1 MFLFLLLL
9 LVLNIINLVDC
20 YRPVVLM
27 HGLMASKE
35 AMSHYEKFIKE
46 DFPGIYVHNVEI
58 GNGRADSLFMNINK
72 QVEQFAQHV
81 KSDPKLR
88 NGFNLIGHSQG
99 GLVTRAFIER
109 FNDPPVHNWIS
120 LAGPQFGV
128 YGVPDFN
135 ALCPPED
142 CPWIASLFS
151 LLDDP
156 NTDILGESIQ
166 KFLSF
171 AAYWHDPFNEQEF
184 AKRNIFLADINNA
197 NTVNATYKHNFSSLN
212 KALLIYSTT
221 DTIVVP
227 RVSPWFSFYDYVS
240 GSDSTI
246 LKFNETPLYKN
257 DLIGL
262 KTLNDTGRLAFATVP
277 CEHQNIPR
285 LSCKPYYTKLV
296 KPLLNN

>member
-1 MFLFLLLL
+1 MHCVPQKVFIFIFIFIFVFLK
-9 LVLNIINLVDC
+9 I
-20 YRPVVLM
+20 P
-27 HGLMASKE
+27 
-35 AMSHYEKFIKE
+35 KF
-46 DFPGIYVHNVEI
+46 P
-58 GNGRADSLFMNINK
+58 
-72 QVEQFAQHV
+72 
-81 KSDPKLR
+81 
-88 NGFNLIGHSQG
+88 
-99 GLVTRAFIER
+99 
-109 FNDPPVHNWIS
+109 
-120 LAGPQFGV
+120 
-128 YGVPDFN
+128 
-135 ALCPPED
+135 D

-197 NTVNATYKHNFSSLN
+197 NTVNATYKHNFASLN

-221 DTIVVP
+221 GELFVAILLGNFFKKSKLSDTIVVP

-246 LKFNETPLYKN
+246 LKWNETPLYKN